1 MLTPSLRIAAAAIA
15 AALAGNAQ
23 ADPTLSQFTYTGF
36 FHEEGGQFLPNAWIS
51 GSFITDDLNGNG
63 VLERSEVTSFVLNSQ
78 EYVGWCGPEVFMCGL
93 SEFSYTPGAALSF
106 STSWSTDPW
115 SEFGVA
121 AGRATSG
128 VEVKEYSYWM
138 GNSASYT
145 LRWTEDTEFE
155 ISPVPEPATYGMLA
169 LGLGVL
175 AWRSRRL
182 SRSDTR
188 ARVTDPR
195 LPVFAGASHA

>member
-1 MLTPSLRIAAAAIA
+1 MLKPSLRIAAAAIA
-15 AALAGNAQ
+15 AALAGNAH
-23 ADPTLSQFTYTGF
+23 AEPTLSQFTYTGF
-36 FHEEGGQFLPNAWIS
+36 FHEEGGQFLPNASIY
-51 GSFITDDLNGNG
+51 GYFITDDLNGNG
-63 VLERSEVTSFVLNSQ
+63 VLERSEVSSFVLNSQ
-78 EYVGWCGPEVFMCGL
+78 EYAGWCGAEVFMCGL
-93 SEFSYTPGAALSF
+93 WEFSYTPGAALSF

-115 SEFGVA
+115 GEFGVA
-121 AGRATSG
+121 AGQATSG

-145 LRWTEDTEFE
+145 LRWTEDTEFA

-182 SRSDTR
+182 NRS
-188 ARVTDPR
+188 
-195 LPVFAGASHA
+195 GASHA

>member
-1 MLTPSLRIAAAAIA
+1 MLKPSLRIAAAAIA
-15 AALAGNAQ
+15 VALAGSAQ

-51 GSFITDDLNGNG
+51 GHFITDDLNGNG
-63 VLERSEVTSFVLNSQ
+63 LLERSEVTSFVLNGQ
-78 EYVGWCGPEVFMCGL
+78 EYVGWCGAEVFMCGL
-93 SEFSYTPGAALSF
+93 WEFSYTPGGALNF
-106 STSWSTDPW
+106 HTTWSTDPW
-115 SEFGVA
+115 GESGVA
-121 AGRATSG
+121 AGNARSG

-145 LRWTEDTEFE
+145 LRWTDDTLFE

-175 AWRSRRL
+175 ALSSRR
-182 SRSDTR
+182 RTR
-188 ARVTDPR
+188 AVTRTPADAPR
-195 LPVFAGASHA
+195 PPVISGAHHA